1 MAVRAFLSLL
11 LTRVPETASA
21 KRLPHWSTDPPDLVL
36 TISCQ
41 IAYPVPSPLFPRELL
56 AGDY

>member
-1 MAVRAFLSLL
+1 MLVRAFLSLL

-21 KRLPHWSTDPPDLVL
+21 KRLPHWSIAPPDLAL

-41 IAYPVPSPLFPRELL
+41 IAYPVPSPLFPRELMVV
-56 AGDY
+56 D